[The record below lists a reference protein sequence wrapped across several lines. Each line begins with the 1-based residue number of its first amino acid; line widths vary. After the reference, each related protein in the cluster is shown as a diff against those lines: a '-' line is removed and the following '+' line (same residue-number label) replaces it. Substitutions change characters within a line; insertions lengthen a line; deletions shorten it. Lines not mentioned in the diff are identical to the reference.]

1 MITFSLYY
9 FGTILLQLETKYT
22 EAIDR
27 ISDLEKQLNESLI
40 TETELKK
47 KSDTLE
53 KNITDLLVTARAE
66 LQRKDREI
74 SDLRYQKNGYKIF
87 MKTSNIFQKESKLLC
102 VN

>member
-1 MITFSLYY
+1 
-9 FGTILLQLETKYT
+9 
-22 EAIDR
+22 
-27 ISDLEKQLNESLI
+27 LNESLI

-74 SDLRYQKNGYKIF
+74 SDLRYQKNGYK
-87 MKTSNIFQKESKLLC
+87 MKSLKNTG
-102 VN
+102 VR

>member
-1 MITFSLYY
+1 MFSLYY
-9 FGTILLQLETKYT
+9 FGLILLQLETKYT
-22 EAIDR
+22 EALNR
-27 ISDLEKQLNESLI
+27 IVDLEKQLNESLI
-40 TETELKK
+40 AETELKK

-66 LQRKDREI
+66 LQRKDKEI
-74 SDLRYQKNGYKIF
+74 SDLRYQKNGYTNF

>member
-1 MITFSLYY
+1 MFSLYY
-9 FGTILLQLETKYT
+9 FGIILLQLETKYT

-74 SDLRYQKNGYKIF
+74 SDLRYQKNGYKNF